1 MFRKFKTQISA
12 LASVALL
19 AGSFA
24 GPASA
29 DTVGVD
35 VGNSRAQV
43 FMHTKR
49 SNVSDASA
57 PVNENR
63 DAGDRPIVQ
72 PVASMK
78 GQTCIASGGLEV
90 PCETDNGLWFYA
102 PESCYAST
110 PSMAPYAPR
119 KNYTTFECKSV
130 GKTQMTLEKYASPK
144 VVRIP
149 TSEAEARATAAKAG
163 AQMAEDALADYDFE
177 KLTVSTQ
184 PSDANLR
191 PDAFVFTQGYVWAWV
206 PPSKARSSS
215 KRNPLVSEATDG
227 SSHVKLQISFLA
239 MNVHFDGQ
247 KTGVQGF
254 IQCDDPGPVYAGEP
268 RGGSTCSWKA
278 KKQDVYRVT
287 SSILYRVEWTAGDES
302 GVLIHE
308 EPMDGVQMIRVQ
320 DGYAVNVK

>member
-1 MFRKFKTQISA
+1 MRKYKKHISSIA
-12 LASVALL
+12 IAAMLLASGA
-19 AGSFA
+19 S
-24 GPASA
+24 GPVNA
-29 DTVGVD
+29 DNTSVD
-35 VGNSRAQV
+35 VSNSRASIHQSKV
-43 FMHTKR
+43 KKA
-49 SNVSDASA
+49 SDNSA

-63 DAGDRPIVQ
+63 DASDSPVVQ
-72 PVASMK
+72 PVASMR
-78 GQTCIASGGLEV
+78 GQTCIAAGGVQV
-90 PCETDNGLWFYA
+90 PCETDNEWFYA
-102 PESCYAST
+102 PKSCYASKE
-110 PSMAPYAPR
+110 AKGPYYR
-119 KNYTTFECKSV
+119 KYHTAFECRPV
-130 GKTQMTLEKYASPK
+130 GNNVSTLEQVSSK
-144 VVRIP
+144 VVMVP
-149 TSEAEARATAAKAG
+149 TSEADALTTATKSG
-163 AQMAEDALADYDFE
+163 AQLAEDALADYDFE

-215 KRNPLVSEATDG
+215 KKNPLVSEATDG

-247 KTGVQGF
+247 TTGTQGF

-308 EPMDGVQMIRVQ
+308 EPMDGTQLIRVQ